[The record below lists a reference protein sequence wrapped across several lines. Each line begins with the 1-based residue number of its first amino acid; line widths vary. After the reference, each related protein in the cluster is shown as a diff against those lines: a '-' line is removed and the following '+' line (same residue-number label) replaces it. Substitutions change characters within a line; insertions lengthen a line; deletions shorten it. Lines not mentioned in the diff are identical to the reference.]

1 MRKKNIIN
9 KYHKVI
15 TFVNAYI
22 SLIIPVS
29 FLAATDAAFKHLLKI
44 NHDLWDY
51 TAGHLDKVGR
61 DQFRDEAGTVAENL
75 IYLNNGESV
84 RF

>member
-1 MRKKNIIN
+1 MHR
-9 KYHKVI
+9 
-15 TFVNAYI
+15 YI

-29 FLAATDAAFKHLLKI
+29 FLAATDAVFKHLLKI
-44 NHDLWDY
+44 NHDLSDY

-75 IYLNNGESV
+75 MYLNNGESV